1 MKFSPFNVTTI
12 AIATITVIYSYGML
26 VTRVAANESKIKDLD
41 MLRIDARLSVIEAGV
56 VLINK
61 KMDDLVYID
70 VSDAEN

>member
-12 AIATITVIYSYGML
+12 AIATIAVIYSYGML

-70 VSDAEN
+70 VSDTEN